1 MMVSGVSEVT
11 TQRDGPEWSCS
22 GLMNSIVQDRRD
34 RENSL
39 VQDRR
44 DRENSLVEDRRD
56 RENSLCRTGEIE
68 RIPYFGREVERI
80 P

>member
-1 MMVSGVSEVT
+1 MERKLIISRSFCFQMMVSGVSEVT

-34 RENSL
+34 RENSS

-44 DRENSLVEDRRD
+44 DRDNSIVQD
-56 RENSLCRTGEIE
+56 S
-68 RIPYFGREVERI
+68 
-80 P
+80 